1 MSAGMALGIYLH
13 VPFCRT
19 RCHFCAFYLRIHR
32 EDWVL
37 AYLQALRREIDLH
50 ATRRTLE
57 ERRPATLYLGG
68 GTPTTLQ
75 PEQLADAIALI
86 GSHFRLHPEA
96 EITVEAHPETV
107 TPESLKTLRSGGV
120 NRISFGVQSM
130 AEEELVTIGRRP
142 AGTGGTTIARTVAAA
157 RAAGF
162 DNLNL
167 DLIYGLPG
175 QSLDTWRETLD
186 AAVALEPAH
195 LSCYALTVEEKT
207 HLHVALGRGES
218 LDPDQDLQN
227 LMDDAAAERLARAGF
242 TRYEISNYCRP
253 GFACRHNLLHWQ
265 NGEYLG
271 LGPSAQSYVNGCRFG
286 NVEDVLRYQDLL
298 GAGRLPIAQ
307 EERLDPGQRQREAL
321 AFGLRLTEGVSLVP
335 AAPLSPQLDERLR
348 RLAGQGLLER
358 ADGRVKLTS
367 LGRRFADRVAVE
379 LL

>member
-1 MSAGMALGIYLH
+1 MAPGIYLH

-37 AYLQALRREIDLH
+37 AYLRALRREIDLH
-50 ATRRTLE
+50 VTRRTLA

-75 PEQLADAIALI
+75 PEQLADTITLM
-86 GSHFRLHPEA
+86 GSRFRLAPEA
-96 EITVEAHPETV
+96 EITVEAHPDTV
-107 TPESLKTLRSGGV
+107 TPESLRTLRSSGV

-130 AEEELVTIGRRP
+130 AEEELVTIGRRT
-142 AGTGGTTIARTVAAA
+142 AATALDRTVAAA
-157 RAAGF
+157 RRAGF

-175 QSLDTWRETLD
+175 QTLETWRQTLD
-186 AAVALEPAH
+186 AAMALEPAH

-218 LDPDQDLQN
+218 LEPDQDLQN
-227 LMDDAAAERLARAGF
+227 LMEDAAAERLARAGF
-242 TRYEISNYCRP
+242 ARYEISNYCRP

-271 LGPSAQSYVNGCRFG
+271 LGPSAQSYVSGCRFG
-286 NVEDVLRYQDLL
+286 NVEDLRRYQDMLD
-298 GAGRLPIAQ
+298 AGRLPIAQ

-321 AFGLRLTEGVSLVP
+321 AFGLRLTAGVSLEPVL
-335 AAPLSPQLDERLR
+335 PLPPQLDDRIR
-348 RLAGQGLLER
+348 QLADQGLLEK
-358 ADGRVKLTS
+358 AAGRVKLTS
-367 LGRRFADRVAVE
+367 LGRRFADQVAVE